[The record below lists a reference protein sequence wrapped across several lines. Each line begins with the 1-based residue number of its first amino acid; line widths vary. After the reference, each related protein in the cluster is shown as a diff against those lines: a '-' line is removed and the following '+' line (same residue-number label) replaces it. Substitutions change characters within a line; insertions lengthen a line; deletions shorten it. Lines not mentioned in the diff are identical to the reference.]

1 MNKVINGILFTK
13 MYIVHDD
20 GVNPELCKWTEFALH
35 LSIIE
40 TFYDITGINEMLEN
54 KTKLISKSNWEYI
67 IDMTFTEFK
76 EIFIKFRTETDKD
89 FMKNIFLKT
98 RN

>member
-20 GVNPELCKWTEFALH
+20 GVNPELCKWTELALH

-67 IDMTFTEFK
+67 IDMSFTEFK
-76 EIFIKFRTETDKD
+76 EIFMKFKEEKKTELFKTSDIQN
-89 FMKNIFLKT
+89 KN
-98 RN
+98 

>member
-67 IDMTFTEFK
+67 IDMSFTEFK
-76 EIFIKFRTETDKD
+76 EIFMKFKEEKKTELFKTSDIQN
-89 FMKNIFLKT
+89 KN
-98 RN
+98 

>member
-1 MNKVINGILFTK
+1 MNNVVSNMLFTK

-20 GVNPELCKWTEFALH
+20 GIKPELCKWTNLAIDLNTID
-35 LSIIE
+35 S
-40 TFYDITGINEMLEN
+40 FYDITGINEMLEN

-67 IDMTFTEFK
+67 IDMSFAEFK
-76 EIFIKFRTETDKD
+76 EIFMKFKTESNNDI
-89 FMKNIFLKT
+89 MKSIFPKT